1 MTDYNDGKWHGH
13 NGERCP
19 VHAQTVVEVVYHG
32 LEGKPAYRTQPA
44 VDLNWLNSK
53 LIIAFRVIK
62 EYREPREFW
71 IGETPEARP
80 MHIGAWPSREI
91 AMDALRDSATSF
103 RVVHVREVLE

>member
-44 VDLNWLNSK
+44 VDLNWLTRS
-53 LIIAFRVIK
+53 
-62 EYREPREFW
+62 
-71 IGETPEARP
+71 
-80 MHIGAWPSREI
+80 
-91 AMDALRDSATSF
+91 
-103 RVVHVREVLE
+103 

>member
-1 MTDYNDGKWHGH
+1 MSDYNDGKWHGH

-71 IGETPEARP
+71 VVNRGNFSDLALSKAQANAFLGSGDGE
-80 MHIGAWPSREI
+80 II
-91 AMDALRDSATSF
+91 
-103 RVVHVREVLE
+103 HVREVLE

>member
-44 VDLNWLNSK
+44 ADLNWLNSK
-53 LIIAFRVIK
+53 LIVAFRVIK
-62 EYREPREFW
+62 QHREPRELW
-71 IGETPEARP
+71 LKQGVLDPGWRECLQHTV
-80 MHIGAWPSREI
+80 GAT
-91 AMDALRDSATSF
+91 LF
-103 RVVHVREVLE
+103 REVLE

>member
-71 IGETPEARP
+71 AVQNGNIHVG
-80 MHIGAWPSREI
+80 MWDDVQI
-91 AMDALRDSATSF
+91 AAGIASGNDAYEFIHL
-103 RVVHVREVLE
+103 REVLE